1 MCAVCGRCVGGVCD
15 AMCVPFQ
22 RQEEEEH
29 VRTVYD
35 EAMEQE
41 RREAVR
47 KEKEEVTRKKRYR
60 QTCTQLPSFSMSGA
74 YPAH

>member
-1 MCAVCGRCVGGVCD
+1 MMYVGGVCD
-15 AMCVPFQ
+15 VMCVPFQ
-22 RQEEEEH
+22 RREEEEH

-35 EAMEQE
+35 EVMEQE

-60 QTCTQLPSFSMSGA
+60 QTCTQLPSFSMLSNA
-74 YPAH
+74 YPAR